1 MSGAPATRQRRSKKV
16 VKKTRPEKSATGKGA
31 ATKAPKTSGARGD
44 VRSARKPVPA
54 PPKGKQ
60 VDAGDS
66 AARPRPKT
74 RSAPPPVD
82 LEVDPDV
89 LEFIKAIDDYRA
101 AHDRPFP
108 TWSEVLYVLKGLGYR
123 RQR

>member
-1 MSGAPATRQRRSKKV
+1 MSGAPATRQRRSTKV
-16 VKKTRPEKSATGKGA
+16 VTKKKRS
-31 ATKAPKTSGARGD
+31 KASSPPPK
-44 VRSARKPVPA
+44 KPVPA
-54 PPKGKQ
+54 GKSRRPTSAPPA
-60 VDAGDS
+60 AGPV
-66 AARPRPKT
+66 AAPARPKPKT

-82 LEVDPDV
+82 LEIDPDV